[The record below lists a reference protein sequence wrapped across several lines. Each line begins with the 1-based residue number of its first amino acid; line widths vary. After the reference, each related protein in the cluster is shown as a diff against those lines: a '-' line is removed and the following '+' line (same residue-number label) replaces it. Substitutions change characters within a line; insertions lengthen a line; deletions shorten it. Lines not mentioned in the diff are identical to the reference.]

1 MKSTEQEQNIGELLH
16 DVEPEDLI
24 RYGLIPEFVG
34 RLPVVATLE
43 ELDEAALV
51 SILKEP
57 KNALTK
63 QYKKLFDMEGV
74 ELEFREDAL
83 RAVARRAMKRKTG
96 ARGLRT
102 ILENVLLDTMYD
114 LPSSVAAKKVVVDE
128 AVVEGENKPYVIYES
143 DEPPTVNIEQQA
155 RPTGSD

>member
-1 MKSTEQEQNIGELLH
+1 MRTKDERPHGTDVFR

-24 RYGLIPEFVG
+24 KFGLIPEFVG

-43 ELDEAALV
+43 ELDEEALM
-51 SILKEP
+51 SILQDP

-63 QYKKLFDMEGV
+63 QYKRLFDMEGA

-83 RAVARRAMKRKTG
+83 RAIARKAMQRKTG

-102 ILENVLLDTMYD
+102 IMEGVLLETMYD
-114 LPSSVAAKKVVVDE
+114 LPSLKGVSKVVVDE
-128 AVVEGENKPYVIYES
+128 SVIEGHSPPYIVFKS
-143 DEPPTVNIEQQA
+143 EPAEETVKRA
-155 RPTGSD
+155 SGGAS